1 MTAEDYLSLFGG
13 FFLWTLPT
21 FVISV
26 WGLWVAV
33 SRRARLGSVAT
44 WAITGFALLIAYTL
58 VSAVLRTVLLGIR
71 SNQFLQGGSE
81 AAMAVTTLNNWGL
94 AAYPL
99 YIVGLALVAR
109 SVFLG
114 RERLWKPEERMQSV
128 QA

>member
-1 MTAEDYLSLFGG
+1 MTTEDYLSFFGT

-26 WGLWVAV
+26 WGLWAAI
-33 SRRARLGSVAT
+33 SRRSRLGSVAT
-44 WAITGFALLIAYTL
+44 WAIVGFALLIAYTL
-58 VSAVLRTVLLGIR
+58 VNAVLRAMLLGIR

-81 AAMAVTTLNNWGL
+81 AAMTVATLNIWGL
-94 AAYPL
+94 TAYPL

-114 RERLWKPEERMQSV
+114 RERLWTPEERMQSI